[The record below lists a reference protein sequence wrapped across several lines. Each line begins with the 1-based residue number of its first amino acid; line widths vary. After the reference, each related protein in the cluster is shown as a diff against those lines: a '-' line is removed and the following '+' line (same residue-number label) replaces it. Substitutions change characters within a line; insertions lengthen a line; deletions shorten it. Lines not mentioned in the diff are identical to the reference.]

1 MALSGGYMKKIIKIY
16 LKYKEIINYII
27 VGGLT
32 TLVSLGVK
40 WGLLFTILEA
50 SNGVQLQ
57 IANIISWFCAVTFA
71 YFSNRIFVFQSKNK
85 RIINEMFNFFSARLL
100 TLFLESIILWFFITL
115 LEMNSNI
122 WVVVWTIVTQFM
134 ILVLNYIFSKI
145 FVFKEGKKNEKNFE

>member
-1 MALSGGYMKKIIKIY
+1 
-16 LKYKEIINYII
+16 
-27 VGGLT
+27 
-32 TLVSLGVK
+32 
-40 WGLLFTILEA
+40 
-50 SNGVQLQ
+50 
-57 IANIISWFCAVTFA
+57 
-71 YFSNRIFVFQSKNK
+71 
-85 RIINEMFNFFSARLL
+85 MFNFFSARLL